1 MHLVALHDDNV
12 GGFSII
18 LHTVGLS
25 SLHEIHSSVLFVLF
39 KRKNERKA
47 GRKEERKDFKEKKR
61 KKKKKEETEKQK
73 KEEKMKRKKKQKD
86 SAWNMEK

>member
-61 KKKKKEETEKQK
+61 KKKKRRKQK
-73 KEEKMKRKKKQKD
+73 NKRKKL
-86 SAWNMEK
+86 SLIHI